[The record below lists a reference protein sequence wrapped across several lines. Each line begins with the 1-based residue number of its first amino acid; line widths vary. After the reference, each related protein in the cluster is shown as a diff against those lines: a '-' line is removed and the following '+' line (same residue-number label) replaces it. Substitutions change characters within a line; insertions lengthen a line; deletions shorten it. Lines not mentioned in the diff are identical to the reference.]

1 MTISEIDRISRIL
14 TDMRID
20 SAAQFAR
27 LEERLSSV
35 PDLALRVVALEKQG
49 AQAGRFSWSDVFKVV
64 TAVGVIVGICA
75 TVAGSAS

>member
-1 MTISEIDRISRIL
+1 MTTSEIDRISRIL

-27 LEERLSSV
+27 LEERLSIV
-35 PDLALRVVALEKQG
+35 PALVLRVDALEKQT
-49 AQAGRFSWSDVFKVV
+49 AQAGRFTWSDVLKVT

-75 TVAGSAS
+75 TLSGVAT